1 MPRYCDPSL
10 NARPSIATE
19 STSHLMTS
27 HGHRVVIVDTYP
39 FLLSGSQRIAGALA
53 AALPA
58 LGWGTSVLLPAEGA
72 AADAL
77 RADGVDVQIVP
88 APGALMRYGGRASR
102 WQLCA
107 SALAAPRYWWRLLR
121 VFRACD
127 VAWVNDLRGMLLALV
142 PARLT
147 RTRVVWH
154 LHAAQPQLT
163 WLIPVVARFARVVVV
178 PSAHATQGLRPSA
191 VSVLPN
197 PVELPDQPWTDPAES
212 RPLVVS
218 VGRLY
223 DAKGYDVLLEACAR
237 LRDDGRRFRVV
248 IAGGDSLGHEAD
260 AATLRRRR
268 RELKLDDV
276 VEFAGNV
283 ADVESLLRRAT
294 VYVQPSRAE
303 TFGLATAEAMA
314 LGLPVV
320 ATLAGGLRDHVVDGV
335 TGLSVPAEDAA
346 GLAAAIGRL
355 LDNPGLRNTLA
366 RAARQHALAAFDSDR
381 FAGAAAAICAKAI
394 S

>member
-1 MPRYCDPSL
+1 MTVRA
-10 NARPSIATE
+10 AR
-19 STSHLMTS
+19 
-27 HGHRVVIVDTYP
+27 RVVIVDTYP
-39 FLLSGSQRIAGALA
+39 FLLSGSQRIAGRLA
-53 AALPA
+53 VELPA
-58 LGWGTSVLLPAEGA
+58 LGWDTSVLLPAHGP
-72 AADAL
+72 AADAM
-77 RADGVDVQIVP
+77 RGDGVDVQIVA
-88 APGALMRYGGRASR
+88 APSALMHYGGRASIR
-102 WQLCA
+102 QLVT
-107 SALAAPRYWWRLLR
+107 SALAAPRYWWRLMR
-121 VFRACD
+121 VFRTCD
-127 VAWVNDLRGMLLALV
+127 VAWVNDLRGMMLALV

-163 WLIPVVARFARVVVV
+163 GLIPVMARLARVVVV
-178 PSAHATQGLRPSA
+178 PSAHATQGLPPSA

-197 PVELPDQPWTDPAES
+197 PVALPDLPWTDPGDS
-212 RPLVVS
+212 RPVVVS

-248 IAGGDSLGHEAD
+248 IAGGDSPGHETD
-260 AATLRRRR
+260 AAALRRRR
-268 RELKLDDV
+268 RELKLEDA

-283 ADVESLLRRAT
+283 PDVATLLRHAT

-335 TGLSVPAEDAA
+335 TGLSVPTEDAA
-346 GLAAAIGRL
+346 ALAAAIGRL
-355 LDNPGLRNTLA
+355 LDNAGLRSTLG
-366 RAARQHALAAFDSDR
+366 RAARRHATAAFAPDR
-381 FAGAAAAICAKAI
+381 FAAAAAAICAKAMA
-394 S
+394 